1 MKKIIGLL
9 LLCIVGGFLFL
20 KRDNLPKPSI
30 LNDKNIVTTSQK
42 VVPKSIEAK
51 ESLFVPYW
59 TVNSTSSLIGY
70 DSAYYFGIE
79 ANVSGIDTDE
89 IGYSRIQTFLDKTSD
104 IPNKFLVVRMVDK
117 EINSEVLRDE
127 EAQIKIVNESI
138 AVAKEYGFDGIVL
151 DFEISSISFGAVTDR
166 VTTFYTR
173 ASESVRQSD
182 LKFYVTLYGDTYYRV
197 RAYDVKKI
205 GELSDRVLIMAYD
218 FHKARGNPGPNFPM
232 SGKEEYGYDF
242 QQMIS
247 DFSNDVPIEKIEII
261 FGMFGYDW
269 EVDDDKKSLGNGE
282 ASSTNEFTGDYIDRC
297 VVEQCEWKRDS
308 QSREII
314 VTYKSGDA
322 DHIIWMEDKE
332 SVKYKKDYIQ
342 RLGIPYVSY
351 WAYSYY

>member
-1 MKKIIGLL
+1 MKKLLTLL
-9 LLCIVGGFLFL
+9 LIVGLGIFLFL
-20 KRDNLPKPSI
+20 KREKLPTPTI
-30 LNDKNIVTTSQK
+30 LQDKNSSAISQK

-51 ESLFVPYW
+51 ESVFVPYW
-59 TVNSTSSLIGY
+59 TVNATSSLEGY
-70 DSAYYFGIE
+70 ESAYYFGVE
-79 ANVSGIDTDE
+79 ATENGITTDE
-89 IGYSRIQTFLDKTSD
+89 IGYSRIGVFMEKTAS
-104 IPNKFLVVRMVDK
+104 IPNQFLVVRMVDK
-117 EINSEVLRDE
+117 EVNSTVLRDE
-127 EAQIKIVNESI
+127 VAQKKIIDESI
-138 AVAKEYGFDGIVL
+138 QVAQEYGFDGIVL

-166 VTTFYTR
+166 VTTFYTQ
-173 ASESVRQSD
+173 ASQSVKQSN

-218 FHKARGNPGPNFPM
+218 FHKSRGNPGPNFPM
-232 SGKEEYGYDF
+232 SGKDEYGYDF
-242 QQMIS
+242 QQMIG
-247 DFSNDVPIEKIEII
+247 DFTSEVSVEKIEVI

-269 EVDDDKKSLGNGE
+269 EVDDDKKSLGNGV
-282 ASSTNEFTGDYIDRC
+282 ASSTDEFTGDYIDRC

-308 QSREII
+308 QSQEII
-314 VTYKSGDA
+314 VSYKSGDA